1 MHMSYRKLW
10 ILLDKRKMR
19 KKDLSL
25 IAGVSHT
32 SIAKLSR
39 NKNVTTDVL
48 VKICHALECDIS
60 DVMEYKD
67 VKK

>member
-1 MHMSYRKLW
+1 MSYQKLW
-10 ILLDKRKMR
+10 ILLDKKNMR
-19 KKDLSL
+19 KKDLTRIS
-25 IAGVSHT
+25 GVSHT

-39 NKNVTTDVL
+39 NKNVTTDIL

-67 VKK
+67 VK